1 MEEKLPGLEIAEKE
15 ITDDMDEQAQL
26 EADQSNRKT
35 EQNVARA
42 AVMATLVQ
50 DYLQFQ
56 TQSFKDYIE
65 QSVHS
70 ETHQALN
77 ESLQVAAA
85 YCDSVSRLGAFQK
98 SLKTPQ
104 TSSFSPVTYIRPRF
118 YLEYFG
124 SRLAHN
130 TLREASQKISVDK
143 IANLVRNVLEDN
155 DLQQDPDAIAFA
167 ADPLTKDGRSFGF
180 ALDEDGNIYKTPSK
194 DIQEIRLKLN
204 DCRDA
209 QGTEEF
215 LKRIYID
222 GENVYDKYRREN
234 RSDLVSMPDLI
245 RTIMGEIAR
254 GEKRAE
260 LVRLEGVSENSSEI
274 KPVIFPIHV
283 DFTGTPA
290 AQEAVNVY
298 EQLWQNDPQKEERHK
313 KIAAAAIAHQKAYEA
328 EVREL
333 NTLYTTVAAEAEK
346 TLRGTEPYASKYKTL
361 ELAQQIMAENPD
373 NTREWVQLKMKQEQ
387 HHMMKELADAAI
399 AFWAGPEEN
408 PEAFSAGLDILN
420 LYGKIWEEEINIM
433 APSGQNALFV
443 QGAIQKLASMD
454 EKGRAAEFHRLFH
467 EFSGHEDAL
476 DDTTENRV
484 RGIHAYLQYFVD
496 MEKASVLTEQDQSR
510 LDELDRKFMGF
521 TEGEASQERYL
532 GTEKVYAQ
540 ARALKMDKLDAMS
553 KEMVRKVTVYSK
565 QGFPPEQTR
574 LCLKSLDHMMSDM
587 NLTPADLELYVEMAP
602 QEVKKDLQDAL
613 TWVRTNQERDLRE
626 PLDVKGISM
635 DKMQIFRS
643 YTSLCVNAVMYRD
656 GYVDCDDPSVMK
668 QFSRWRDH
676 RIDLRQKELEQQP
689 FRQEASS
696 SQRSRTNLANLQAQE
711 SEAKQQSL
719 PPIPTV
725 QTRRRAASQV
735 VRSRNKGMGK

>member
-1 MEEKLPGLEIAEKE
+1 M
-15 ITDDMDEQAQL
+15 
-26 EADQSNRKT
+26 
-35 EQNVARA
+35 
-42 AVMATLVQ
+42 
-50 DYLQFQ
+50 
-56 TQSFKDYIE
+56 
-65 QSVHS
+65 
-70 ETHQALN
+70 
-77 ESLQVAAA
+77 
-85 YCDSVSRLGAFQK
+85 
-98 SLKTPQ
+98 
-104 TSSFSPVTYIRPRF
+104 
-118 YLEYFG
+118 
-124 SRLAHN
+124 
-130 TLREASQKISVDK
+130 
-143 IANLVRNVLEDN
+143 
-155 DLQQDPDAIAFA
+155 
-167 ADPLTKDGRSFGF
+167 
-180 ALDEDGNIYKTPSK
+180 
-194 DIQEIRLKLN
+194 KLN

-245 RTIMGEIAR
+245 RTIMGEIAH

-274 KPVIFPIHV
+274 KPVILPIHV
-283 DFTGTPA
+283 DFTGIPV
-290 AQEAVNVY
+290 AQEAVNAY

-433 APSGQNALFV
+433 APSGQNALFAH
-443 QGAIQKLASMD
+443 GAIQKLASMD
-454 EKGRAAEFHRLFH
+454 EKDRAAEFHRLFR

-565 QGFPPEQTR
+565 QDFPPEQTR

-689 FRQEASS
+689 FRQETSS

-711 SEAKQQSL
+711 SEAKQQSHS
-719 PPIPTV
+719 PSPTV

-735 VRSRNKGMGK
+735 VRSKNTGMGK